1 MPTPPAIDQAMIER
15 LGELARL
22 RLPPERQQELRA
34 KLTQLVEAFS
44 ALADADLPIDAQPGG
59 DDGIRTAA
67 PDDLRADV
75 AEETPPVA
83 EVLANAPQSAADSFV
98 VARVIEP

>member
-1 MPTPPAIDQAMIER
+1 MPNPPPIDQAMIER

-22 RLPPERQQELRA
+22 RLPPERQEELRA
-34 KLTQLVEAFS
+34 KLAHLVEAFS
-44 ALADADLPIDAQPGG
+44 ALADAELPSGAQPGA
-59 DDGIRTAA
+59 DDGTRTVS
-67 PDDLRADV
+67 PEELRPDV
-75 AEETPPVA
+75 ADEMPSVA